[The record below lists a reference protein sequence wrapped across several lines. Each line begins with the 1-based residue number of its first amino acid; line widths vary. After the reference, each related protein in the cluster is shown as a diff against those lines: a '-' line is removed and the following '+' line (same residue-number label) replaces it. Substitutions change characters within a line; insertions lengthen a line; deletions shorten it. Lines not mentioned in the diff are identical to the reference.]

1 MTLPLPRRSHQ
12 GISNTQA
19 NRWKQPN
26 IKISMSFLNPI
37 QSNLFF
43 FFMITWL
50 KTATMW
56 LAQSAPFKGPS
67 CYSAGRNLKN
77 CKSAPFN
84 CPRSWSGILQP
95 QLNNS
100 WLRTWEREPVVSTS
114 QQSPAVAQLIK
125 DVHGFH
131 VPLLSMQQKIK
142 NEQLLRVPEARH
154 KILNLG
160 PIRYGIKLF

>member
-1 MTLPLPRRSHQ
+1 MTQNGNHVVGTISTFQ
-12 GISNTQA
+12 GSQLLLSWPEPKKLQIS
-19 NRWKQPN
+19 
-26 IKISMSFLNPI
+26 SFQL
-37 QSNLFF
+37 S
-43 FFMITWL
+43 
-50 KTATMW
+50 
-56 LAQSAPFKGPS
+56 
-67 CYSAGRNLKN
+67 
-77 CKSAPFN
+77 
-84 CPRSWSGILQP
+84 P
-95 QLNNS
+95 QLVRDSTAPAEQQLVKNM
-100 WLRTWEREPVVSTS
+100 REREPVVSAS

>member
-12 GISNTQA
+12 GIRNTPA

-26 IKISMSFLNPI
+26 RKMSMSFLNPI
-37 QSNLFF
+37 QSNLFCF
-43 FFMITWL
+43 FTITWL

-77 CKSAPFN
+77 ANQLLSSV
-84 CPRSWSGILQP
+84 PRSWLGILQS

-100 WLRTWEREPVVSTS
+100 WLRTWEREPVVSAS
-114 QQSPAVAQLIK
+114 QRSPAVAKLIN

-131 VPLLSMQQKIK
+131 VPLLSMQRKIK

-154 KILNLG
+154 KILNFSR
-160 PIRYGIKLF
+160 IRYGIKLC